1 MEEIKFRVG
10 DKVKFK
16 SWQEMEE
23 EFGLDKDGDIDN
35 FLAFTSEM
43 ENGLDKERVY
53 TISKIDGFIVDL
65 KENDEYCYSTDM
77 FHLVQSDDKVT
88 ELYRDIKVLSK
99 YLGMSRNTVNV
110 SLNNSVL
117 DNIYRIFLEI
127 LFIDEVNFYT
137 SAIRFNE
144 SITLNEVRSAM
155 ECNSFEN
162 KKAVY
167 FYNSEEIVEDITE
180 YANVLITKDDENDP
194 ETLKKVLNFLSPD
207 SPYKDLLLKADF
219 SALAAILDEKERT
232 FEEEERK
239 RKNKNA
245 VEELTEK
252 FQKAAIAKAE
262 DNVSAIKRSLN
273 DLKGQYHTALVLLN
287 EKQKELLW
295 ATYSQSSEELN
306 DFASI
311 LNRDETLYRIETDS
325 CLRVYFRIIQ
335 PLLFVDSESY
345 ELYRK
350 KGIIRENCDYHKTS
364 LRIIDAI
371 FRREV
376 TLIIDQSFCFDVNNF
391 RCKSD
396 VGLGDGEFGVPNPH
410 IKRYDCWGDNYPRII
425 RALEDLDYVTAYS
438 QAKSAI
444 AGLNIDDGAVM
455 SEFYK
460 YLSYKGRYT
469 KIKCIKI
476 PETGELM
483 TIGEAE
489 EYLRAKDK
497 EEGRSEE
504 N

>member
-1 MEEIKFRVG
+1 MEETKFRVG

-23 EFGLDKDGDIDN
+23 EFGLDEDGDIDN
-35 FLAFTSEM
+35 FLTFTSEM

-53 TISKIDGFIVDL
+53 TISKIDGFIVSL
-65 KENDEYCYSTDM
+65 QENTKYYYSTDM

-88 ELYRDIKVLSK
+88 EIYRDINVLSK
-99 YLGMSRNTVNV
+99 YLGMSRNNVNV
-110 SLNNSVL
+110 SLNYCTL
-117 DNIYRIFLEI
+117 DNIYRIFLKI
-127 LFIDEVNFYT
+127 LFIDEIDFNV
-137 SAIRFNE
+137 SAICLNE
-144 SITLNEVRSAM
+144 WITLKELRSAI
-155 ECNSFEN
+155 ERDSFEN

-180 YANVLITKDDENDP
+180 YDNVLVTKDDENDP
-194 ETLKKVLNFLSPD
+194 KTLEKVLNFLFPD

-232 FEEEERK
+232 FKEEERK

-245 VEELTEK
+245 VEELVEK
-252 FQKAAIAKAE
+252 FQKAAIAKAK
-262 DNVSAIKRSLN
+262 DNVSAVKRRLN
-273 DLKGQYHTALVLLN
+273 DLEEQYHTALVSLK

-306 DFASI
+306 DFVSI
-311 LNRDETLYRIETDS
+311 LNRDETLYKIETPS
-325 CLRVYFRIIQ
+325 YLFVEFRIIQ

-350 KGIIRENCDYHKTS
+350 KGIIKKECDYHKTS

-376 TLIIDQSFCFDVNNF
+376 TLIIDQGFYFDGNNF
-391 RCKSD
+391 KCKRDDS
-396 VGLGDGEFGVPNPH
+396 LGDGEFGIPNPH

-455 SEFYK
+455 DEFYR
-460 YLSYKGRYT
+460 YLSREGRYT

-489 EYLRAKDK
+489 GYLRVKDK

>member
-1 MEEIKFRVG
+1 MEETKFRVG
-10 DKVKFK
+10 DKVRFK
-16 SWQEMEE
+16 TWQEMEE
-23 EFGLDKDGDIDN
+23 EFGLDEDGDIDVYVS
-35 FLAFTSEM
+35 FTSEM
-43 ENGLDKERVY
+43 ENDLDKERVY
-53 TISKIDGFIVDL
+53 TVSGIDGPIVHL
-65 KENDEYCYSTDM
+65 KENTKYHYSTDM

-99 YLGMSRNTVNV
+99 YLGMSRNNVNV
-110 SLNNSVL
+110 SLNNYSL
-117 DNIYRIFLEI
+117 ENIYRIFLEI
-127 LFIDEVNFYT
+127 LFIDEIDFNV
-137 SAIRFNE
+137 SAIHLTE
-144 SITLNEVRSAM
+144 WITLKELRSAI
-155 ECNSFEN
+155 ERDSFEN

-180 YANVLITKDDENDP
+180 HTNVLITKDDENDP

-219 SALAAILDEKERT
+219 SALAEILDEKERT
-232 FEEEERK
+232 FKEEERK

-252 FQKAAIAKAE
+252 FQKVAIAKAE
-262 DNVSAIKRSLN
+262 DNVDAIKRRLD
-273 DLKGQYHTALVLLN
+273 DLKERYHTALVSLK

-295 ATYSQSSEELN
+295 VTYSQGSEELN

-311 LNRDETLYRIETDS
+311 LNRDETLYRIEADS
-325 CLRVYFRIIQ
+325 YFHVYFRIIQ

-350 KGIIRENCDYHKTS
+350 KGIIKQNCDYYKTS

-376 TLIIDQSFCFDVNNF
+376 TLIIDQGFYFDVDNF
-391 RCKSD
+391 KCKMD
-396 VGLGDGEFGVPNPH
+396 NCLGDGEFGVPNPH

-425 RALEDLDYVTAYS
+425 RALEDLDYVTAYT

-455 SEFYK
+455 DEFYK
-460 YLSYKGRYT
+460 YLSHKGSYT

-489 EYLRAKDK
+489 EYLQAKDK